1 MSYGKLY
8 DFTPKMIQDLYKN
21 IYLYLYNEDGTPNYS
36 KQSDM
41 MKLISGNITEKELEG
56 NEYLVGT
63 ATEDSEEELN
73 KIGMDILNQDVPVI
87 EKGSLKKQ
95 GPVTFDNLLK
105 GKQIIKKGAKGAVVR
120 DIQRMLAS
128 ITDPDGKPYKLG
140 TTGPKNDGVD
150 GDFGPTLEAALFAFQ
165 IDNDLFD
172 GIDGIV
178 GKETSTE
185 LKKKY
190 DERR

>member
-1 MSYGKLY
+1 
-8 DFTPKMIQDLYKN
+8 
-21 IYLYLYNEDGTPNYS
+21 
-36 KQSDM
+36 
-41 MKLISGNITEKELEG
+41 
-56 NEYLVGT
+56 
-63 ATEDSEEELN
+63 
-73 KIGMDILNQDVPVI
+73 
-87 EKGSLKKQ
+87 
-95 GPVTFDNLLK
+95 
-105 GKQIIKKGAKGAVVR
+105 
-120 DIQRMLAS
+120 MLAS